1 MTNIETFFKDNF
13 DGMEAYVSSGGL
25 HLDGNVEQKCKLNF
39 VEYIGLRC
47 FINLEYNYTK
57 LDLEIQNKLSS
68 LRESLGISY
77 YIRNTIVDE
86 LTKIVKTTYV
96 QIGVIGT
103 IDIKSISS
111 NYESKTV
118 RDCEIKYEDGS
129 IVKIRCNKQIK

>member
-1 MTNIETFFKDNF
+1 MLWSIVLETCSINSQTFTSR
-13 DGMEAYVSSGGL
+13 AVASLSSVSVVIIS
-25 HLDGNVEQKCKLNF
+25 V
-39 VEYIGLRC
+39 GLRYILLIV
-47 FINLEYNYTK
+47 FTSI
-57 LDLEIQNKLSS
+57 SA

-129 IVKIRCNKQIK
+129 IVKIRCIKPIK